1 MMNNFME
8 YKGIFGTVEYSDK
21 DKVLFGKALGVNGL
35 VSYEGQSVAELRADF
50 EAAVD
55 EYLEMCKET
64 GVFPE
69 KVYKGSL
76 NVRLN
81 PELHKKASIAA
92 GVKNIS
98 LNKYIEAAVEGSVF
112 ADYNS

>member
-8 YKGIFGTVEYSDK
+8 YKAFYGTVEYSDT
-21 DKVLFGKALGVNGL
+21 DKMLFGKVLGVNGL

-55 EYLEMCKET
+55 EYLEMCREA
-64 GVFPE
+64 GILPE
-69 KVYKGSL
+69 KVYKGSF
-76 NVRLN
+76 NVRIN
-81 PELHKKASIAA
+81 PELHRKASIAA
-92 GVKNIS
+92 SAKNIS